1 MKKLVLGGNDAV
13 AYAVKQSKVD
23 VVSAYPITPQTSIIE
38 KVASFIAS
46 GEINTKF
53 IRVES
58 EHSAMAAAM
67 GASASG
73 SRVFTATSA
82 QGLLLMHEVLHWA
95 AGANLPIVMAN
106 ANRAVAPPW
115 SIWAEQT
122 DSLSQRDTGWIQLY
136 ASNSQEVYDLVFIAF
151 RLAES
156 SLTPVMIC
164 MDGFLLTHTK
174 EPVEVFDNEIDEFIS
189 YKPEREILDV
199 DNPKAFG
206 ALAFPKDYMPIRLKQ
221 HERILGSIDKFKSI
235 AEEFGSI
242 SNRYY
247 KPVYQYGDENAK
259 LAIVVSGSIAETAHL
274 SVDALN
280 KEGIPSKLV
289 KMTMFRPFPKED
301 LKEAFEGVDKIV
313 VFDRNISMG
322 KGGIF
327 KDEIVGALG
336 LDNVIGV
343 VCGLGGYDVNDVDIK
358 EAAKA
363 VFEGKIKQDTI
374 LWGER

>member
-1 MKKLVLGGNDAV
+1 M
-13 AYAVKQSKVD
+13 
-23 VVSAYPITPQTSIIE
+23 
-38 KVASFIAS
+38 
-46 GEINTKF
+46 
-53 IRVES
+53 
-58 EHSAMAAAM
+58 
-67 GASASG
+67 
-73 SRVFTATSA
+73 
-82 QGLLLMHEVLHWA
+82 
-95 AGANLPIVMAN
+95 
-106 ANRAVAPPW
+106 APPW